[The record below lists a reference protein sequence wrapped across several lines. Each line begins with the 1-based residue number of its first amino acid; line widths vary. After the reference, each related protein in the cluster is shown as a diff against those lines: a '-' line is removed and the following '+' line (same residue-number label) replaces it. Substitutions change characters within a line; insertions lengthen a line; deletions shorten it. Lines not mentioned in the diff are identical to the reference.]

1 MKIIL
6 RLSKNL
12 WSHAQNSNII
22 CKQEA
27 FIMQCSIKTYFALLK
42 IKLVDGIKLSAFIQ
56 HENYMAL

>member
-1 MKIIL
+1 M
-6 RLSKNL
+6 
-12 WSHAQNSNII
+12 HAQNSNII
-22 CKQEA
+22 RKQEA

>member
-12 WSHAQNSNII
+12 WSHAQNITLFVSRKPLSCNAAS
-22 CKQEA
+22 KLVLL
-27 FIMQCSIKTYFALLK
+27 FLK
-42 IKLVDGIKLSAFIQ
+42 IKLVDGIKLPAFIQ